1 MKKITKLLC
10 LLLALL
16 MLGGVLIGCKK
27 KNPDDGNTDSAT
39 PDSVSDSDTVET
51 DEWGQ
56 VVYSNPIP
64 DEVNYGGQEFVLYA
78 RNSERFYYEFG
89 QEDVSGALETQI
101 YERNMR
107 VQTNL
112 GVRLKVELG
121 PNGDPGATPANGVSF
136 NTTVQ
141 NSVLAGQ
148 HDIDAVAYY
157 ALHGVSAYTRSLL
170 TDFKN
175 DGFTYLNL
183 DRPYWHQ
190 SYLDVVDMPAGLFYL
205 VGDANLSVYDRLTVI
220 HYNETMGAGLGVPDV
235 YAMVLDG
242 SWTYE
247 NFLQIIQNYGK
258 YEDKDKDGKK
268 SDGDVYAYTSITGGE
283 ATDPYPTAWGIEML
297 KAQDGV
303 YSWNFEGNE
312 TLRTATQRVYTLF
325 HQPNTRM
332 DLVYGWNFI
341 QGNVLFAQDIIY
353 RSADDMAKMLNMKDD
368 RGILPVPKYDSTQTE
383 YYSSAQTAYNIM
395 CAPRTTDRAQM
406 EFTSAVLEDMTYQS
420 YKALR
425 PYYFQYIC
433 KARYVENSISVKM
446 FDLVL
451 DSLKFDLATV
461 FDNQFKKN
469 AASPLYLFRNACT
482 DTNDVE
488 IGKHAQSLDV
498 AWASVSTAMQTE
510 LLQFQQW
517 STQKQ

>member
-1 MKKITKLLC
+1 MNKITKILC
-10 LLLALL
+10 LLLAVL
-16 MLGGVLIGCKK
+16 MLGGALVGCKK
-27 KNPDDGNTDSAT
+27 KNPDGETDSPT
-39 PDSVSDSDTVET
+39 SDTTPMTSEVET

-56 VVYSNPIP
+56 IVYSNPIP
-64 DEVNYGGQEFVLYA
+64 DELNYGGQEFVIYA

-89 QEDVSGALETQI
+89 QENVSGNLETQI
-101 YERNMR
+101 YERNMK

-112 GVRLKVELG
+112 GVKLTVELG

-141 NSVLAGQ
+141 NAVLAGQ

-157 ALHGVSAYTRSLL
+157 ALHGVSASTRSLL
-170 TDFKN
+170 TNLKDE
-175 DGFTYLNL
+175 GFTYLNL

-190 SYLDVVDMPAGLFYL
+190 SYLDVVDMPAGLFYA

-220 HYNETMGAGLGVPDV
+220 HYNETMGANLGVPDV
-235 YAMVLDG
+235 YEMVLNG

-247 NFLQIIQNYGK
+247 NFLKIIQDYGK
-258 YEDKDKDGKK
+258 YEDVDKDGHK

-297 KAQDGV
+297 VEQDGT
-303 YSWNFEGNE
+303 YSWNFADNE
-312 TLRTATQRVYTLF
+312 KLRTATERVYTLF

-332 DLVYGWNFI
+332 DLVYGTNFI
-341 QGNVLFAQDIIY
+341 NGNVLFAQDIIY
-353 RSADDMAKMLNMKDD
+353 RSSEDMKKMLNMKDD
-368 RGILPVPKYDSTQTE
+368 RGILPVPKYDSNQTE
-383 YYSSAQTAYNIM
+383 YYSSAQTAYNII
-395 CAPRTTDRAQM
+395 CVPRTSDKAQM
-406 EFTSAVLEDMTYQS
+406 EFVSAVLEDMNYQS

-433 KARYVENSISVKM
+433 KARYVENSVSVKM

-461 FDNQFKKN
+461 FDGQFKKN
-469 AASPLYLFRNACT
+469 AASPLYIFRNACI
-482 DTNDVE
+482 DSNEVN
-488 IGKHAQSLDV
+488 IGKHAQSLDS
-498 AWASVSTAMQTE
+498 AWASASTSMQTE